1 MLAFNV
7 VPINDIHQSALILGQ
22 KKWGIEPTQGPK
34 MNYFN
39 IWDAKTT

>member
-22 KKWGIEPTQGPK
+22 KKEEVLNQPK
-34 MNYFN
+34 
-39 IWDAKTT
+39 AQK

>member
-7 VPINDIHQSALILGQ
+7 VPLNDIHQSALILRP
-22 KKWGIEPTQGPK
+22 KKRGIESTQGPK

-39 IWDAKTT
+39 I